1 MGKLSGEEME
11 KEIETLEQ
19 GLPFEDYAKD
29 EKKLRQHIEQLEKE
43 YDAREKVI
51 QHIME
56 LANVS
61 EKALRMYTIHDLKK
75 WAEALEKSHKAIN
88 PIYTKH

>member
-1 MGKLSGEEME
+1 MAKPSEKEME
-11 KEIETLEQ
+11 KEIESFEHW
-19 GLPFEDYAKD
+19 LPFEDYAKD
-29 EKKLRQHIEQLEKE
+29 EKKLRQHIEQLEKA

-51 QHIME
+51 EHIME

-61 EKALRMYTIHDLKK
+61 EKALRMYTIPDLKK
-75 WAEALEKSHKAIN
+75 WAEALEKRHKAIN